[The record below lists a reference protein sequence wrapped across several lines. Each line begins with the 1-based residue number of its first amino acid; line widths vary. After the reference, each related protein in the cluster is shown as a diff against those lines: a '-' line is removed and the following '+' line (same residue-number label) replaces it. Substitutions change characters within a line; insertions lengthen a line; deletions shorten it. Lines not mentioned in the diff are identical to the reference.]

1 LDVVSRA
8 TSAVLEDSCADM
20 TAFSVVS
27 VFSRVCAC
35 DRAVERTLLRSGAA
49 YVPKLSQ
56 GAGLLVRLLRSIELH
71 IKVVVLG
78 CVRHNSGSVLL
89 PCIRQLLCQPTH
101 TKSRGRTTAASSAFA
116 WRAR

>member
-1 LDVVSRA
+1 MSRA

-35 DRAVERTLLRSGAA
+35 DRAIERTLLRSGAA
-49 YVPKLSQ
+49 YVPTKLSQ

-116 WRAR
+116 RRAR